1 MTQSEDLK
9 KAIMSQENASI
20 FYASGDFIL
29 FSLKV

>member
-9 KAIMSQENASI
+9 KAIMS
-20 FYASGDFIL
+20 ASGDFIL

>member
-20 FYASGDFIL
+20 F
-29 FSLKV
+29 